1 MTDASHAQ
9 LAPRQRA
16 EAFCARFGLRVPI
29 LMAPMA
35 GACPPS
41 LAIAVAKGGG
51 LGAAGALL
59 MKPEGIRAWAQE
71 VRAGSN
77 GAFQLNTWIPDPPP
91 VRDPAHEAK
100 VRDFLAQWGPE
111 VAPDAGDAPLVD
123 FDAQCEA
130 MLEAGPAIISSI
142 MGVFPAAFVA
152 RIKDKGISWFA
163 NVTTVAE
170 ARTAVEAGADV
181 VVAQGMEAGGHRGTF
196 EAGKAEES
204 LIGLFALLPA
214 VVDAVGDKV
223 PVVATGG
230 IADARGIAAAFVL
243 GASAVQIGTG
253 LLRTPEAKIAPAWSE
268 ALARAQP
275 EETAATRAF
284 SGRLGRSI
292 ATAYVK
298 AANSAETKPAPYPVQ
313 RGLSQAM
320 RDAGTKAGDIDR
332 MQAWG
337 GQAAR
342 LASAEPA
349 ADLVQRLWA
358 EAQALM
364 PG

>member
-1 MTDASHAQ
+1 MTAPTSAG
-9 LAPRQRA
+9 LAPRRRA
-16 EAFCARFGLRVPI
+16 EAFCARYGLRVPI

-35 GACPPS
+35 GASPPS

-51 LGAAGALL
+51 LGAGGVLL
-59 MKPEGIRAWAQE
+59 MKPDAIKAWAQE

-91 VRDPAHEAK
+91 VRDPEHEAK
-100 VRDFLAQWGPE
+100 VRAFLAQWGPE
-111 VAPDAGDAPLVD
+111 VAPQAGDAALVD
-123 FDAQCEA
+123 FEAQCDA
-130 MLEAGPAIISSI
+130 MLDAGPAIISSI
-142 MGVFPAAFVA
+142 MGVFPAPFVA
-152 RIKDKGISWFA
+152 RMKEKGVSWFA

-170 ARTAVEAGADV
+170 ARAVVAAGADV
-181 VVAQGMEAGGHRGTF
+181 VIAQGMEAGGHRGTF
-196 EAGKAEES
+196 EADTAAES
-204 LIGLFALLPA
+204 LVGLFALLPA
-214 VVDAVGDKV
+214 VVDAVGDRV

-253 LLRTPEAKIAPAWSE
+253 LLRTPEAKIAPAWAE
-268 ALARAQP
+268 ALACAEP
-275 EETAATRAF
+275 EDTAATRAF

-298 AANSAETKPAPYPVQ
+298 AANRAETQPAPYPVQ
-313 RGLSQAM
+313 RALTQAM

-332 MQAWG
+332 MQAWA

-358 EAQALM
+358 EAQSLL